1 MIKNKMKP
9 KEKLKEEIEIP
20 EGINASIDDGEIIMK
35 KDSSELK
42 RRLNSKINVKIEGNK
57 IIIESG
63 TTRTEK
69 KIFGTMKAHIKNMIK
84 GLTEVFK
91 YKLQISTVHFPIS
104 VEIDKAN
111 NQLIVKNFL
120 GEKKDRKIKL
130 ISGVDINVDKEFIEI
145 KSIDIEKAGQ
155 CAANIEKGTRV
166 RKKDRRVFQDG
177 IFIIQKPNRRFL

>member
-1 MIKNKMKP
+1 MKP

-20 EGINASIDDGEIIMK
+20 EGINVNIEDDEIIMK
-35 KDSSELK
+35 KDSFELK
-42 RRLNSKINVKIEGNK
+42 RKLNSKINVKIEGDK
-57 IIIESG
+57 VVMDSG

-69 KIFGTMKAHIKNMIK
+69 KIFGSMKAHIRNMIK
-84 GLTEVFK
+84 GLSEGFK

-130 ISGVDINVDKEFIEI
+130 IPGVDLKVDKEFIEI

-155 CAANIEKGTRV
+155 CAANIEKGTKV